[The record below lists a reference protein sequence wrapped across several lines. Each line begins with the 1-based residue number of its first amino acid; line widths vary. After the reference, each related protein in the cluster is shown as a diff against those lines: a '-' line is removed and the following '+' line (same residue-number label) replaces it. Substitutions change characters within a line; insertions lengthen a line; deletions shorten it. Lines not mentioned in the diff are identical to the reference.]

1 MMEMAHRFN
10 EFETLST
17 IITAT
22 ELSTPMNTEDCL
34 ATSLGV
40 RSEDI

>member
-1 MMEMAHRFN
+1 MEMVHRFN
-10 EFETLST
+10 ELDNLNT
-17 IITAT
+17 ISTAT

-40 RSEDI
+40 RSKAI